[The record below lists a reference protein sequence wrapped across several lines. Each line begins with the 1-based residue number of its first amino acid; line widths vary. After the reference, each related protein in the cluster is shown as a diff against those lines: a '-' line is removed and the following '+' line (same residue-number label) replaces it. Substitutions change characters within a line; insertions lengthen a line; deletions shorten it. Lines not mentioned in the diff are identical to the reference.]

1 MRLTIKQGLLSEMLE
16 FAKEAHPKEIILLI
30 KGNRAQDTYYITEYA
45 FPPYGV
51 GGKGFSSFPSR
62 MLPIDFSII
71 GTAHSHPSGNLKP
84 SVGDH
89 HNHYGRIMMIIAR
102 PYNENSVAV
111 YSKKGEKIQL
121 DVI

>member
-1 MRLTIKQGLLSEMLE
+1 MKLRINQDILSEILE
-16 FAKEAHPKEIILLI
+16 LAKETHPREIILLI
-30 KGNRAQDTYYITEYA
+30 KGNRTQDTYYVTEYA

-51 GGKGFSSFPSR
+51 SGKGFSSFPSR

-71 GTAHSHPSGNLKP
+71 GTAHSHPSGSLKP
-84 SVGDH
+84 SIGDH

-102 PYNENSVAV
+102 PYTINQVAV
-111 YSKKGEKIQL
+111 YSKNGEKIQF